1 MRDTAVAMRMIVEA
15 VGGLLAIGA
24 LLIVKF
30 GATEDVL
37 AWFDQTEEP
46 QRYMSSN
53 NPWSKDYVEPARSAP
68 VHFRNCSE
76 AKAQGFTNIPIGAPG
91 YRGDLDGDG
100 DGFACEPYP

>member
-1 MRDTAVAMRMIVEA
+1 MRMIVEA

-37 AWFDQTEEP
+37 AWFQKTEEP
-46 QRYMSSN
+46 QSYMSSS
-53 NPWSKDYVEPARSAP
+53 NPWSKNYVEPARNAP
-68 VHFRNCSE
+68 PAAPIYFRNCDE
-76 AKAQGFTNIPIGAPG
+76 AKARGFTNIPIGAPG
-91 YRGDLDGDG
+91 YRGNLDGDS